1 MAHLIATRVN
11 RAKCLTPSRQ
21 WRTFMPMYE
30 KRIVGIDYGRKRIGV
45 AYSDP
50 LRITAQPLATIQ
62 LKSPTE
68 AVNKICDAL
77 RDYDVELV
85 VVGLPVSLSGGQG
98 GQMVDEIREFV
109 AALEKRGYKTHLEDE
124 AFTSVQAKD
133 AMRRGGK
140 SEKQLRGKL
149 DTIAAQ
155 IILQDYLDAHR
166 G

>member
-1 MAHLIATRVN
+1 
-11 RAKCLTPSRQ
+11 
-21 WRTFMPMYE
+21 MYE
-30 KRIVGIDYGRKRIGV
+30 KRLIGIDYGRKRIGL

-50 LRITAQPLATIQ
+50 LRITAQPLATIE

-77 RDYDVELV
+77 SSYDVELV

-98 GQMVDEIREFV
+98 GQMADEVRAFA
-109 AALEKRGYKTHLEDE
+109 AALEKRGYRTHLEDE
-124 AFTSVQAKD
+124 AFTSEQAKTTL
-133 AMRRGGK
+133 RRSGK
-140 SEKQLRGKL
+140 SEKQMRGKL

-155 IILQDYLDAHR
+155 IILQDYLDSHR